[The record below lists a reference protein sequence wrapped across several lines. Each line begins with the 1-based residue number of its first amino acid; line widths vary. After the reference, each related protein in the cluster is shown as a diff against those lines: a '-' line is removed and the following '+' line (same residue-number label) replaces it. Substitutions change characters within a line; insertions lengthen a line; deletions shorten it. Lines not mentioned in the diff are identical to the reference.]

1 MTQPLTAIQGIS
13 QGILE
18 QSRELSPETRRYVQ
32 VIVDE
37 ARRLRDLSQ
46 RLREFSRRSRGELR
60 AADLNAIVRDTCLLL
75 RATARRRDVQLEEEL
90 ATDLPEV
97 VVDQQGMAQ
106 VLLNLMTNALDAVE
120 SRAQPRVRVRTRWAE
135 SAREPAVEL
144 SVEDNGP
151 GIAADLLPH
160 IFEPF
165 FSTKEPN
172 RGTGL
177 GLAISKEIVERHG
190 GTIRVEPA
198 PAGGARFVAS
208 LPVRPGEQPGLTAAL
223 PPAPDG
229 GEQSYHAE
237 KAGASRQQ

>member
-18 QSRELSPETRRYVQ
+18 QSRELSPETRQYLHV
-32 VIVDE
+32 VVEE

-46 RLREFSRRSRGELR
+46 RLREFSRRSRGEFR

-90 ATDLPEV
+90 APDLPEV
-97 VVDQQGMAQ
+97 VVDRQGMAQ

-120 SRAQPRVRVRTRWAE
+120 GHAQPRVRVRTQWVP
-135 SAREPAVEL
+135 SAAEPAVEL

-151 GIAADLLPH
+151 GVAADALPR

-165 FSTKEPN
+165 FSTKEAH

-177 GLAISKEIVERHG
+177 GLAIAKEIVERHG
-190 GTIRVEPA
+190 GTIRVEPV
-198 PAGGARFVAS
+198 PAGGARFVAF
-208 LPVRPGEQPGLTAAL
+208 LPVRPGDQNGATAAW
-223 PPAPDG
+223 PPASHG
-229 GEQSYHAE
+229 GGRSCTETEPRPPA
-237 KAGASRQQ
+237 RV